1 MASNFKYDTLMLNVA
16 LIFLGKIGE
25 TLEMGKQFITQE
37 QMTERLDQC
46 YFMAI
51 HGVPGSKSCDILAT
65 EYLDRYGDS
74 IAAAKKIYG

>member
-1 MASNFKYDTLMLNVA
+1 M
-16 LIFLGKIGE
+16 GKVGGTI
-25 TLEMGKQFITQE
+25 EMGKQFITQE

-46 YFMAI
+46 YFTAI
-51 HGVPGSKSCDILAT
+51 HGVPASKSCDILAT